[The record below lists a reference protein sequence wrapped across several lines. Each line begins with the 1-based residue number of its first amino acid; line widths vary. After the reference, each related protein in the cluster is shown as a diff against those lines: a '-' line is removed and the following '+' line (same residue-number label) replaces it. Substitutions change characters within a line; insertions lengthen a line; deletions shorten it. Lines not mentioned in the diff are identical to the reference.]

1 MALCSLGGSASM
13 QAVLEEKEGS
23 LNIILKL
30 RDMQLTRCM
39 PVDQLFLKELVN
51 PLTAQPD

>member
-1 MALCSLGGSASM
+1 MASCALGGSAPM

-23 LNIILKL
+23 LNITLKL
-30 RDMQLTRCM
+30 GDMQLIRCM
-39 PVDQLFLKELVN
+39 PVDQLFIKELVN